1 MIGFTLNVGV
11 SNVSVLLQNITG
23 FAHGK
28 DEFKI
33 VAVNA
38 TLPFTLNQSG
48 YTYATGSEGP
58 CVERLK
64 KMDVY
69 EL

>member
-1 MIGFTLNVGV
+1 MCLKK
-11 SNVSVLLQNITG
+11 ITG
-23 FAHGK
+23 FVLGE

-33 VAVNA
+33 VAANA

-48 YTYATGSEGP
+48 YTYASGWEGP
-58 CVERLK
+58 CVERFK